1 MPSKLF
7 PFDNSL
13 FQVTD
18 DRLCSDDVRSL
29 EAWINTFGGDSGVVR
44 FYKPQSTILAGHP
57 ELHYE
62 DCILILAH
70 NAQINALNQ
79 FASNVICIDGT
90 RGNNPRNFELH
101 TLLVKDAKRQ
111 CIPCAFMVSNRIDAE
126 IMGIF
131 IAVIK
136 TLLLQPIA
144 PKVLIMSDVNYNVW
158 VSAMPPPEYWLL
170 CPWHV
175 DQAWRKNL
183 AKIGDPKKRW
193 TAYKLLQTVMD
204 EPDENATDL
213 LLQNALVFMASDP
226 DLVEYDNFF
235 RSEYLSSIQF
245 WAYCFRNHLDI
256 NMGAMLDS
264 VRNIIKRFY
273 LDGKQQ
279 KPLEKGINDLLK
291 FVLDKFQDD
300 PTQENLSS
308 EILAMRD
315 RHARSADLE
324 ALVITREP
332 GSDWLISSSSQTALC
347 EVKKTANRCDCEGK
361 CEVCA
366 VCIHEY
372 RCTCND
378 YMKSNLCK
386 HIHRIVALSNQ
397 TNLATVAEFEVVES
411 LRVSDNIDPQEDFI
425 ALLAAENPVADV
437 PSTSQNLVKAKEALT
452 EQFFAILRS
461 ANSMEALDE
470 IKKALAPIPDILM
483 LKSLQS
489 DLGPFT

>member
-1 MPSKLF
+1 MMTFTVTTDATTEVTVTPKRSRDVYFSAISLAPKNATNGRLNMRTEYKNSTPSAVLA
-7 PFDNSL
+7 DSAIIY
-13 FQVTD
+13 

-62 DCILILAH
+62 DCILILAN

-279 KPLEKGINDLLK
+279 KPLEKGVNDLLK

-386 HIHRIVALSNQ
+386 HIHRITMEKAVNERFSSKCGGNC
-397 TNLATVAEFEVVES
+397 
-411 LRVSDNIDPQEDFI
+411 P
-425 ALLAAENPVADV
+425 
-437 PSTSQNLVKAKEALT
+437 TSRWPPPCRP
-452 EQFFAILRS
+452 RS
-461 ANSMEALDE
+461 RRDTRPCCRGRPKYLEH
-470 IKKALAPIPDILM
+470 
-483 LKSLQS
+483 
-489 DLGPFT
+489 